1 MATEMMPAQVSILQ
15 ERMKGAQS
23 SLNKF
28 INRRDEVD
36 SVTDKSFLEKIARYT
51 EAFESASRKVVEF
64 HDKQMRASQVLN
76 GASDSTE
83 TIDKIQAQ
91 PTEEEGVEEGR
102 RLQELEVT
110 AAKELAELEATRTQH
125 VVEVKRY
132 GAAMCSRIANL
143 EEVQGQILVEFPKVI
158 EQSERRAHE
167 AQVALE
173 LIEKQKAEEAKVIE
187 EKTRAEAEAVRVQQ
201 EAQEEIRKQQEEYEQ
216 KLKREKLESE
226 KDALETRQNAE
237 QFATEW
243 PKGERGVVEAVDL
256 LRTRANEDELKVALS
271 GLAAILEALISH
283 PDDESRRTINTQNEK
298 FQLDIAR
305 FGTEV
310 LFAAG
315 FKLKH
320 TRCEGEY
327 EDNGLA
333 KFATRLVL
341 REPDPFSDIDQ
352 WTIWFDNLKAC
363 SVTASRLASEVGAK
377 AMKPLEAPPTWAN
390 KGKAY

>member
-1 MATEMMPAQVSILQ
+1 MTEFRKLEAEFESIRENMATEMMPAQVSILQ

-320 TRCEGEY
+320 TRVSRHTPSLCNCTSLTLE
-327 EDNGLA
+327 LISA
-333 KFATRLVL
+333 CRL
-341 REPDPFSDIDQ
+341 
-352 WTIWFDNLKAC
+352 
-363 SVTASRLASEVGAK
+363 SV
-377 AMKPLEAPPTWAN
+377 
-390 KGKAY
+390 